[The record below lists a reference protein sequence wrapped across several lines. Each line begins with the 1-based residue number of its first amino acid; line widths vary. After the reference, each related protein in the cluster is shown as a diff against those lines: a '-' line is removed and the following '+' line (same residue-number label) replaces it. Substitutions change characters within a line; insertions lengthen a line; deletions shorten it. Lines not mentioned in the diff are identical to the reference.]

1 MSLPA
6 AVELISR
13 HILARLS
20 AGSKKPIFV
29 AIQGPQGSGKSYL
42 TGFTQKFLT
51 DSPHLLRV
59 AVLSIDDLYLPHHG
73 LVSLARQHPSN
84 PLWKGRGQPGTHDVA
99 LGVQILQ
106 SLKEGREAVDLP
118 RFDKSLFN
126 GEGDRLPMDGSN
138 SVCPPIDV
146 VIMEGWCMG
155 FYPVSQTG
163 LAEKWD
169 GIWKEQ
175 KVALGLQDELLGSK
189 DCVQDINLALKAYID
204 LWTFFD
210 VFIQAIRNLPCPS
223 NPRRFTRS
231 HSPYSVIYQW
241 RLEQEHY
248 MKASNGGKGMSDDTV
263 KLFVDRY
270 IPGYVFFGEGVTE
283 GFTDTDGTCSPP
295 WLGNGLRIIIDEKRQ
310 VADVQP
316 F

>member
-1 MSLPA
+1 MSQPA
-6 AVELISR
+6 AVELISK
-13 HILARLS
+13 HILARIS
-20 AGSKKPIFV
+20 AGSKKPIFA

-42 TGFTQKFLT
+42 TGLTQKFLT
-51 DSPHLLRV
+51 DSPQLLRV
-59 AVLSIDDLYLPHHG
+59 AVLSIDDIYLSHDG
-73 LVSLARQHPSN
+73 LVSLALQHPSN
-84 PLWKGRGQPGTHDVA
+84 PLWKGRGQPGTHDVV

-106 SLKEGREAVDLP
+106 SLKEGREVVDIP

-138 SVCPPIDV
+138 SVDPPIDV

-155 FYPVSQTG
+155 FYPISQAR
-163 LAEKWD
+163 LAEKWE

-175 KVALGLQDELLGSK
+175 KIALALQDKRLGSK
-189 DCVQDINLALKAYID
+189 DCLQDINLALKAYID
-204 LWTFFD
+204 LWAFFD
-210 VFIQAIRNLPCPS
+210 IFIQIQPAPP
-223 NPRRFTRS
+223 TRS

-248 MKASNGGKGMSDDTV
+248 MKASNGGKGMSDDAV

-270 IPGYVFFGEGVTE
+270 IPGYVFFGQGVTE
-283 GFTDTDGTCSPP
+283 GFADADGPCLPP
-295 WLGNGLRIIIDEKRQ
+295 WLGNGLRIIVDEKRQ
-310 VADVQP
+310 VTEVQQ

>member
-13 HILARLS
+13 HILARVS
-20 AGSKKPIFV
+20 AGNKKPIFV

-42 TGFTQKFLT
+42 TGLTQKFLT

-59 AVLSIDDLYLPHHG
+59 AVLSIDDLYLSHDG
-73 LVSLARQHPSN
+73 LVSLARQHPYN

-99 LGVQILQ
+99 LGVRILQ
-106 SLKEGREAVDLP
+106 SLKEGREAVDMP

-126 GEGDRLPMDGSN
+126 GEGDRLATDGSN
-138 SVCPPIDV
+138 SVHPPIDV

-155 FYPVSQTG
+155 FYPITQTG

-175 KVALGLQDELLGSK
+175 KVALALQDELLGSK
-189 DCVQDINLALKAYID
+189 GCVQDINLALKVYID
-204 LWTFFD
+204 LWAFFD
-210 VFIQAIRNLPCPS
+210 VFVQAIRKSTL
-223 NPRRFTRS
+223 

-248 MKASNGGKGMSDDTV
+248 MKASNGGKGMSDDAV

-283 GFTDTDGTCSPP
+283 GFTDTDGTCLPP

-310 VADVQP
+310 VTDVQP

>member
-13 HILARLS
+13 HILARVS
-20 AGSKKPIFV
+20 AGNKKPSALLPLLSLFQYHRTRVVFV

-42 TGFTQKFLT
+42 TGLTQKFLT

-59 AVLSIDDLYLPHHG
+59 AVLSIDDLYLSHDG

-99 LGVQILQ
+99 LGVRILQ
-106 SLKEGREAVDLP
+106 SLKEGREVVDIP

-126 GEGDRLPMDGSN
+126 GEGDRLPTDGSN
-138 SVCPPIDV
+138 SVHPPIDV

-155 FYPVSQTG
+155 FYPITQTG

-175 KVALGLQDELLGSK
+175 KVALALQDELLGSK
-189 DCVQDINLALKAYID
+189 GCVQDINLALKAYID
-204 LWTFFD
+204 LWAFFD
-210 VFIQAIRNLPCPS
+210 VFVQAIRKSTL
-223 NPRRFTRS
+223 
-231 HSPYSVIYQW
+231 SVY
-241 RLEQEHY
+241 L
-248 MKASNGGKGMSDDTV
+248 
-263 KLFVDRY
+263 L
-270 IPGYVFFGEGVTE
+270 
-283 GFTDTDGTCSPP
+283 
-295 WLGNGLRIIIDEKRQ
+295 
-310 VADVQP
+310 
-316 F
+316 